1 MPAKNISVNCLILC
15 DLCTFLL
22 RSSCMQVC
30 WSMVWKNQI
39 DVLAGCRPSEF
50 FSDQGVTDL
59 QLAPKKI
66 VQYHTKQFLVPSII
80 MSSCYCPF
88 WHIFFFPNN
97 ICNMILQILFLKII
111 YMYVRKDIIA
121 NAWPRFII
129 YNSIAAITET

>member
-59 QLAPKKI
+59 QLAPKKNA
-66 VQYHTKQFLVPSII
+66 QYHTKQFLVPSII

-88 WHIFFFPNN
+88 WHIFFFQIISAIWYCRYYFKNN
-97 ICNMILQILFLKII
+97 VCQKGHYCQCLTS
-111 YMYVRKDIIA
+111 
-121 NAWPRFII
+121 I
-129 YNSIAAITET
+129 YNLQLDRGYYWNLVN

>member
-80 MSSCYCPF
+80 MSSCYF
-88 WHIFFFPNN
+88 SNN
-97 ICNMILQILFLKII
+97 ICNIILQILFFKN
-111 YMYVRKDIIA
+111 DICQKGHYCQCLTS
-121 NAWPRFII
+121 I
-129 YNSIAAITET
+129 YNLQLDRGYYWNLVN

>member
-59 QLAPKKI
+59 QLAPKKN
-66 VQYHTKQFLVPSII
+66 VQCHTKQFLVPSII

-88 WHIFFFPNN
+88 WHIFFFSNN

-111 YMYVRKDIIA
+111 YVRKDIIA

>member
-15 DLCTFLL
+15 DSCTFLL

-30 WSMVWKNQI
+30 GSMVWKNQI

-59 QLAPKKI
+59 QLAPKKN

-88 WHIFFFPNN
+88 WHIFFFSNN

-111 YMYVRKDIIA
+111 YVRKDIIA